1 MGADLT
7 HLVQQAQH
15 RTQPK
20 VLESD
25 IGRKAFGF
33 GREDLDGGASYYE
46 GEFKLFLR
54 SGNGTLENTETG
66 QKYVGEFLADKC
78 HGKGKQV
85 WPDGSQ
91 YDGQWC
97 KGRKHGQGIYI
108 SPTNLKY
115 EGAWED
121 GRRHGKGIQEYANG
135 DKYDGWWYNGQCS
148 GLGIYF
154 FADGSQ
160 YQGAWNHGK
169 YDGAGIL
176 YAANGDRERLTY
188 FEGRLMKREV
198 LPPGQPP
205 AVQNKSR
212 PGIFC
217 EVLISQ
223 DRIGCLQPTVLT
235 ETSGEGQL
243 LIKRDCNSYDLSAP
257 PLRMPRRREL
267 KELPDEL
274 RGDSIET
281 VTGGD
286 TLGTLS
292 ALTGGPSTDDSTFIT
307 EP

>member
-1 MGADLT
+1 
-7 HLVQQAQH
+7 
-15 RTQPK
+15 
-20 VLESD
+20 
-25 IGRKAFGF
+25 
-33 GREDLDGGASYYE
+33 
-46 GEFKLFLR
+46 
-54 SGNGTLENTETG
+54 
-66 QKYVGEFLADKC
+66 
-78 HGKGKQV
+78 
-85 WPDGSQ
+85 
-91 YDGQWC
+91 
-97 KGRKHGQGIYI
+97 
-108 SPTNLKY
+108 LKY